1 MDCTAIRAEITANNS
16 QITELGREDGAKVGQ
31 NIAMGVAG
39 AFIPVLW
46 FGMDFQNASG
56 KEGKALTDR
65 NAYLAQVAAQRCA
78 GIAEAPMAGTPAETS
93 MVAANP
99 FR

>member
-1 MDCTAIRAEITANNS
+1 
-16 QITELGREDGAKVGQ
+16 
-31 NIAMGVAG
+31 
-39 AFIPVLW
+39 
-46 FGMDFQNASG
+46 MDFQNASG

-78 GIAEAPMAGTPAETS
+78 GIAEVPMAGTPAETS